1 MLHAAGT
8 AKTQHV
14 AQGARKK
21 IVQTQD
27 SVRSLRKWSCYIQV
41 KPAEK
46 MIFKLGSS
54 CRELAESAQFAAAS
68 GCRAILQTDGNSEA
82 VNIRI
87 TCLVSCM

>member
-1 MLHAAGT
+1 M
-8 AKTQHV
+8 

-27 SVRSLRKWSCYIQV
+27 SVRSLRKWSRYIQV

-54 CRELAESAQFAAAS
+54 SRELAESAQFAAAP
-68 GCRAILQTDGNSEA
+68 GYRVIPQTDGNSEV

-87 TCLVSCM
+87 TCLVFCA